1 MMKKIF
7 ILINLIIL
15 CGIKGQVGVNTSTP
29 APSSMLDITAS
40 NKGVLFPQYELASL
54 TNSTSPV
61 NNPVKGAI
69 IYNTGTGVSNYPKG
83 YFYWTGT
90 AWERMLVNNE
100 VDQILRVQV
109 FGGISGQ
116 PVIIPNGT
124 GTNIVSFNSTGIIN
138 TIPGVTF
145 SGGQN
150 ITLPAGTYRVDAT
163 LDCYNDSTSIA
174 SFITNY
180 SFFVVNAGIVNTS
193 NALLTDLKTGTQV
206 SGAGFAPGKIQGYKF
221 SYIIQLPATQTIRFM
236 LNHGNGFSENGDTFA
251 NQSGLVVT
259 FYKMYE

>member
-7 ILINLIIL
+7 LFISMIIL
-15 CGIKGQVGVNTSTP
+15 TVIKAQVGINTNTP
-29 APSSMLDITAS
+29 NPSSMLDVSST
-40 NKGVLFPQYELASL
+40 NKGVLFPQYELVSL
-54 TNSTSPV
+54 TDSSSPI
-61 NNPVKGAI
+61 NNPIKGAI
-69 IYNTGTGVSNYPKG
+69 IYNTGTGASVYPKG

-100 VDQILRVQV
+100 IDQILRVQV
-109 FGGISGQ
+109 FGGTSGQ
-116 PVIIPNGT
+116 PVIIPTGT

-150 ITLPAGTYRVDAT
+150 ITLPAGTYRIDIT
-163 LDCYNDSTSIA
+163 LDCFSNSTQIA
-174 SFITNY
+174 TFINNY
-180 SFFVVNAGIVNTS
+180 GFFVINAGIVDTS
-193 NALLTDLKTGTQV
+193 NTLLTELKTGTQI
-206 SGAGFAPGKIQGYKF
+206 SGKGFSPGTIQGYKF
-221 SYIIQLPATQTIRFM
+221 SYILDLPTSRTVRLM
-236 LNHGNGFSENGDTFA
+236 LNHGNGSSESGDTYV

>member
-1 MMKKIF
+1 MKKIF

-15 CGIKGQVGVNTSTP
+15 SVIKGQVGINTNTP
-29 APSSMLDITAS
+29 DPSSMLDVVAS
-40 NKGVLFPQYELASL
+40 NKGVLFPQYELVSI
-54 TNSTSPV
+54 TNSASPV

-109 FGGISGQ
+109 FGGSSGQ
-116 PVIIPNGT
+116 PIIIPNGT
-124 GTNIVSFNSTGIIN
+124 GNNIASFNSTGIIN

-150 ITLPAGTYRVDAT
+150 ITLPAGTYRVDVT
-163 LDCYNDSTSIA
+163 LDCLNNGSSVN

-180 SFFVVNAGIVNTS
+180 GFFVVNAGIVNAS
-193 NALLTDLKTGTQV
+193 NTLLTDLKTGTQI
-206 SGAGFAPGKIQGYKF
+206 SYAAAKIQGYKF
-221 SYIIQLPATQTIRFM
+221 SYILQLPATETVRLM
-236 LNHGNGFSENGDTFA
+236 LNHGNGFSESGDTYA

-259 FYKMYE
+259 FYKMYQ

>member
-1 MMKKIF
+1 MKNIF
-7 ILINLIIL
+7 ILINIISL
-15 CGIKGQVGVNTSTP
+15 LGIKGQVGINTSIP
-29 APSSMLDITAS
+29 NPSSALDIVAT
-40 NKGVLFPQYELASL
+40 NKGVLFPQYELVSL
-54 TNSTSPV
+54 TNSASPV
-61 NNPVKGAI
+61 NNPAKGSI
-69 IYNTGTGVSNYPKG
+69 IYNTGIGVSNYPKG

-100 VDQILRVQV
+100 IDQILRVQV
-109 FGGISGQ
+109 FGGTSGQ

-138 TIPGVTF
+138 TIQGVNF

-163 LDCYNDSTSIA
+163 LDCYNNSSSVA

-180 SFFVVNAGIVNTS
+180 RFFVVNAGIVNTS
-193 NALLTDLKTGTQV
+193 NTLLTDLKTGTQV
-206 SGAGFAPGKIQGYKF
+206 SGIGFSPGRIQGYKF
-221 SYIIQLPATQTIRFM
+221 SYILQFSTTQTIRFM
-236 LNHGNGFSENGDTFA
+236 LNHGNGISEAGDTFA

-259 FYKMYE
+259 FYKMYP